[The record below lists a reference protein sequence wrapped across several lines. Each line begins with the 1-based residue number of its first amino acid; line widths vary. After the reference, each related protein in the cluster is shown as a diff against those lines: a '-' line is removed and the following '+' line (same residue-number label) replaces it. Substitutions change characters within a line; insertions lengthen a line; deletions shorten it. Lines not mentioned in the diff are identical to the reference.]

1 MAKNRS
7 DFQRLAEL
15 RLNEADALL
24 TAGFQEGAYYLA
36 GYAVECALKACIARK
51 TREFDFPEKKRVNDS
66 HTHDLGKLLA
76 LAGLSED
83 LQLEFAANPD
93 LETFWEVVRD
103 WSEESRYEIFQGG
116 EAERLQRATLM
127 TNVIGAQ
134 SGGIMQWIK
143 QRW

>member
-1 MAKNRS
+1 MAMNRN
-7 DFQRLAEL
+7 DFQQLSEL
-15 RLNEADALL
+15 RAKEAKALL
-24 TAGFQEGAYYLA
+24 AAGFPEGAYYLA

-103 WSEESRYEIFQGG
+103 WSEESRYEMIQGSD
-116 EAERLQRATLM
+116 EERIQLATLM
-127 TNVIGAQ
+127 IQAIGAQ
-134 SGGIMQWIK
+134 YGGVMQWIK